1 MNQGLIDAP
10 HTTLSPV
17 PEHPKQPLR
26 QSSFPRDLELARKEQ
41 QGSSAAVTTSA
52 SDAVAKVQHVPVL
65 DAWRGTALVL
75 LFIGHFFPIYRW
87 DCGALGVELF
97 FVLSGFLMGKILF
110 VRKTPLKTFYQR
122 RISRIFPAAYVF
134 LFAMLGWQLLVTRE
148 VATPL
153 SSISACFLFYVNY
166 LVAWNPQLELGL
178 PVGHFWSLCVEEHCY
193 IYLSLLSVFHR
204 KLGIRPLWLIG
215 GSILLCFTSAALVGR
230 ETNWD
235 YYQVYWRSDCRA
247 ASILMGAAAACLASL
262 EVGGRKSY
270 MGVPT
275 IGWGLLAICWAMYF
289 RLQSMSE
296 FTKYSAGSALLAVGL
311 LLIVQ
316 HAKGKLWSFPP
327 LIWIGTASFS
337 LYLWQQPFYI
347 AVHEGQMNAAYAV
360 GGSIIAGLASYFL
373 IEKPTRQWINQ
384 RWQSKTL
391 SSRAMFC
398 RAAR

>member
-1 MNQGLIDAP
+1 MNQRLLDAP
-10 HTTLSPV
+10 HSKLLPV
-17 PEHPKQPLR
+17 EDRPKQSPR
-26 QSSFPRDLELARKEQ
+26 RSPFPRDRELAQKDQ
-41 QGSSAAVTTSA
+41 QDSVAGATTSSSETA
-52 SDAVAKVQHVPVL
+52 TRIPHVPVL

-75 LFIGHFFPIYRW
+75 LFVGHFFPIHRW
-87 DCGALGVELF
+87 DCGALGVEFF

-122 RISRIFPAAYVF
+122 RISRILPAAYVF
-134 LFAMLGWQLLVTRE
+134 LFAMVGWQLLSARE
-148 VATPL
+148 IAPPL
-153 SSISACFLFYVNY
+153 SSISASFLFYLNY

-215 GSILLCFTSAALVGR
+215 ASIAIGFTSAILIGR
-230 ETNWD
+230 ERNWD

-247 ASILMGAAAACLASL
+247 ASILMGAAVACLASL
-262 EVGGRKSY
+262 EVGSRKSY

-275 IGWGLLAICWAMYF
+275 IGWGMLAICWALYF
-289 RLQSMSE
+289 RLQSMPQ
-296 FTKYSAGSALLAVGL
+296 FTQYTAGSALLAAGL

-327 LIWIGTASFS
+327 LVWIGTASFS

-347 AVHEGQMNAAYAV
+347 AVHKGQMNAAFGV
-360 GGSIIAGLASYFL
+360 GAAIIAGLASYFL
-373 IEKPTRQWINQ
+373 IEKPSRQWINQ
-384 RWQSKTL
+384 R
-391 SSRAMFC
+391 C
-398 RAAR
+398 H

>member
-134 LFAMLGWQLLVTRE
+134 LFAMLGWQLL
-148 VATPL
+148 
-153 SSISACFLFYVNY
+153 
-166 LVAWNPQLELGL
+166 
-178 PVGHFWSLCVEEHCY
+178 
-193 IYLSLLSVFHR
+193 
-204 KLGIRPLWLIG
+204 
-215 GSILLCFTSAALVGR
+215 
-230 ETNWD
+230 
-235 YYQVYWRSDCRA
+235 
-247 ASILMGAAAACLASL
+247 
-262 EVGGRKSY
+262 
-270 MGVPT
+270 
-275 IGWGLLAICWAMYF
+275 GW
-289 RLQSMSE
+289 Q
-296 FTKYSAGSALLAVGL
+296 
-311 LLIVQ
+311 
-316 HAKGKLWSFPP
+316 
-327 LIWIGTASFS
+327 
-337 LYLWQQPFYI
+337 
-347 AVHEGQMNAAYAV
+347 
-360 GGSIIAGLASYFL
+360 
-373 IEKPTRQWINQ
+373 
-384 RWQSKTL
+384 
-391 SSRAMFC
+391 
-398 RAAR
+398 

>member
-1 MNQGLIDAP
+1 MNQRLFDAP

-17 PEHPKQPLR
+17 VDRPKQSLR
-26 QSSFPRDLELARKEQ
+26 RSPFPRDLELARKEQ
-41 QGSSAAVTTSA
+41 QGSPVAVTASA
-52 SDAVAKVQHVPVL
+52 SEAVTKVQHVPML

-97 FVLSGFLMGKILF
+97 FVLSGFLMGQILF

-122 RISRIFPAAYVF
+122 RISRILPAACVF

-215 GSILLCFTSAALVGR
+215 GSILLCFMSATLVGR

-275 IGWGLLAICWAMYF
+275 IGWGLLAICWAIYF
-289 RLQSMSE
+289 RLQSMPE
-296 FTKYSAGSALLAVGL
+296 FTKYSAGSALLAAGL

-347 AVHEGQMNAAYAV
+347 AVHKGQMNAACGV
-360 GGSIIAGLASYFL
+360 VGSIIAGLASYFL
-373 IEKPTRQWINQ
+373 IEKPTRKWINQ
-384 RWQSKTL
+384 RWQ
-391 SSRAMFC
+391 
-398 RAAR
+398 